1 MDLSI
6 VSATSSPGC
15 WTDQG
20 LKMVKRQMM
29 LYAFQ
34 STALLWALVVCLRT
48 VDLGWNPFAGI
59 GLGMFGAI
67 PISFLGIRI
76 HSRRIQR

>member
-1 MDLSI
+1 M
-6 VSATSSPGC
+6 
-15 WTDQG
+15 
-20 LKMVKRQMM
+20 MRRQMM

-34 STALLWALVVCLRT
+34 STALLWALAVCLRT

-59 GLGMFGAI
+59 GLGLFGAI

-76 HSRRIQR
+76 HSRRVQR